1 MGTQPTKFNTAR
13 GPSRTAIS
21 LYQELAGEWH
31 IVDGRYM
38 PAGNGDG
45 SEKPCHVFCAATT
58 EYQSRTL
65 T

>member
-13 GPSRTAIS
+13 DPSRTSIS
-21 LYQELAGEWH
+21 STGIAGERH

-38 PAGNGDG
+38 PAGKGDG
-45 SEKPCHVFCAATT
+45 SEKPCHVFGAATT
-58 EYQSRTL
+58 EYQSYTL